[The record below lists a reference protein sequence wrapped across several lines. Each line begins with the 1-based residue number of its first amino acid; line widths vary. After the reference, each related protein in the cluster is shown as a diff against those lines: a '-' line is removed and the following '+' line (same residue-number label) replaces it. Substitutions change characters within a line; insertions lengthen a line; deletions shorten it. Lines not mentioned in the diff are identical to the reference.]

1 MEVVSFY
8 TSQQLHTVTQ
18 LLIEISDSLWYTFV
32 TVTTIGFGDFIA
44 GTGFNDYCIDN
55 GSDHDVSHQT
65 NAIFWVNIHVQKS
78 LKPIEASQL
87 FQVSKMIFLLIA
99 LSFMTAA
106 WLLKY
111 DMIVENRLT
120 QFSDGK
126 QLIETGGKGSFE
138 DSEMNNALEN

>member
-1 MEVVSFY
+1 M
-8 TSQQLHTVTQ
+8 
-18 LLIEISDSLWYTFV
+18 
-32 TVTTIGFGDFIA
+32 
-44 GTGFNDYCIDN
+44 
-55 GSDHDVSHQT
+55 
-65 NAIFWVNIHVQKS
+65 
-78 LKPIEASQL
+78 
-87 FQVSKMIFLLIA
+87 FQVSKMMFLLIA
-99 LSFMTAA
+99 LSFMTGA